1 MSVPVV
7 QPNWEAFYAN
17 HRTPS
22 FVPGFQIT
30 KQLRSDANGVVC
42 MAERQSTGRTYA
54 INFLQ
59 FCDAQVQLVVQRDL
73 AQARYFVMLDHSNL
87 VSIEEH
93 GVVVGIPYLVT
104 AFAGQETLRFC
115 IGKPELREVAIGYL
129 QQACRGIAALHQRGF
144 AHFHLQP
151 ENVFIEGAVARV
163 SDFWLSKVPAPG
175 SEQSS
180 GMPIAQHYMAPEVLA
195 GRSDCRSDIYSIGVM
210 LFEVLTNHTPFVGA
224 TALAML
230 QQCAQGKLDLP
241 TELCTSDRAVLLR
254 CLAVQP
260 EQRFAS
266 VDDLLT
272 AWRVPAQKTAAA
284 AVFGSASAAP
294 LSRSAPVAI
303 APLPSP
309 LPSPS
314 STTPS
319 PLPSP
324 LPSPSSTTPSP
335 LPPPLPS
342 PSSTTPSPLPPP
354 SSTTPSP
361 LPSPSSTTPS
371 PLPPPSSTTP
381 SPLPPFSSR
390 QKRSA
395 TKAVLV
401 VVAGILGLFY
411 AALAAESQSVSRHQ
425 REPRRSPSVGTVHGA
440 DSAAGS
446 DPREVIRGIL
456 QSGERPGRSA
466 DSELRPLDPQK
477 VKLPEDLALYND
489 QLAQLFDPEMIR
501 AGGAYQ
507 RLGYPFF
514 LAAVEWLQEQDY
526 RFAKACRHASA
537 IHLVLQHVTA
547 VQGLAQ
553 APPQVVVD
561 AEVSR
566 RFILAAVAWRELAEG
581 QCADEV
587 AFRTFLQSTGKLPL
601 DLRKN

>member
-342 PSSTTPSPLPPP
+342 PSSTTPSPLP
-354 SSTTPSP
+354 
-361 LPSPSSTTPS
+361 SPSSTTPP

>member
-151 ENVFIEGAVARV
+151 ENVFIEGAIARV

-314 STTPS
+314 STTP
-319 PLPSP
+319 
-324 LPSPSSTTPSP
+324 
-335 LPPPLPS
+335 PPLPS
-342 PSSTTPSPLPPP
+342 PSSTTPP
-354 SSTTPSP
+354 P
-361 LPSPSSTTPS
+361 LPS
-371 PLPPPSSTTP
+371 
-381 SPLPPFSSR
+381 FSSR

-401 VVAGILGLFY
+401 VVAGIFGLFY

-553 APPQVVVD
+553 APPQVAVD

>member
-319 PLPSP
+319 PLP
-324 LPSPSSTTPSP
+324 
-335 LPPPLPS
+335 PPLPS
-342 PSSTTPSPLPPP
+342 P

-361 LPSPSSTTPS
+361 LPSPSSTTPP

>member
-303 APLPSP
+303 APLPPP

-319 PLPSP
+319 PLPS
-324 LPSPSSTTPSP
+324 
-335 LPPPLPS
+335 
-342 PSSTTPSPLPPP
+342 
-354 SSTTPSP
+354 
-361 LPSPSSTTPS
+361 
-371 PLPPPSSTTP
+371 
-381 SPLPPFSSR
+381 FSSR

>member
-1 MSVPVV
+1 MTGDEVPQHCADDLATVLRLMSVPVV

-151 ENVFIEGAVARV
+151 ENVFIEGAIARV

-210 LFEVLTNHTPFVGA
+210 LLEVLTNHTPFVGA

-272 AWRVPAQKTAAA
+272 AWRV
-284 AVFGSASAAP
+284 
-294 LSRSAPVAI
+294 
-303 APLPSP
+303 
-309 LPSPS
+309 
-314 STTPS
+314 
-319 PLPSP
+319 
-324 LPSPSSTTPSP
+324 
-335 LPPPLPS
+335 
-342 PSSTTPSPLPPP
+342 
-354 SSTTPSP
+354 
-361 LPSPSSTTPS
+361 
-371 PLPPPSSTTP
+371 
-381 SPLPPFSSR
+381 
-390 QKRSA
+390 
-395 TKAVLV
+395 
-401 VVAGILGLFY
+401 
-411 AALAAESQSVSRHQ
+411 
-425 REPRRSPSVGTVHGA
+425 
-440 DSAAGS
+440 
-446 DPREVIRGIL
+446 
-456 QSGERPGRSA
+456 
-466 DSELRPLDPQK
+466 
-477 VKLPEDLALYND
+477 
-489 QLAQLFDPEMIR
+489 
-501 AGGAYQ
+501 
-507 RLGYPFF
+507 
-514 LAAVEWLQEQDY
+514 
-526 RFAKACRHASA
+526 
-537 IHLVLQHVTA
+537 
-547 VQGLAQ
+547 
-553 APPQVVVD
+553 
-561 AEVSR
+561 
-566 RFILAAVAWRELAEG
+566 
-581 QCADEV
+581 
-587 AFRTFLQSTGKLPL
+587 
-601 DLRKN
+601 LRKKRLQRPSLAVPALRHCQGARR